1 MYWLLTFVLLP
12 QNMAAE
18 GCAFGGRCECSSP
31 QRLGTWKWCVTNAQ
45 GTRGHMTHLD

>member
-18 GCAFGGRCECSSP
+18 GCAFGGRCECSSSP
-31 QRLGTWKWCVTNAQ
+31 EAGSRESGVSQMPKAHGDT
-45 GTRGHMTHLD
+45 